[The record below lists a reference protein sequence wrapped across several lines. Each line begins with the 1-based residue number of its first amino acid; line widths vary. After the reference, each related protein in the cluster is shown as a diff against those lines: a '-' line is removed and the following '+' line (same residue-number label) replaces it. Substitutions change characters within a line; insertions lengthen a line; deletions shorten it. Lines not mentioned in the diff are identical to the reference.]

1 MPASERALTMGK
13 HHERVTPDAPAALSL
28 RGLRFGYGRGWT
40 MQLPT
45 LEIGAGEQVL
55 LTGGSGTGKSTLLHL
70 IAGLIDPAEGRV
82 EIAGQSVHALA
93 GAKRDLFRGQHVGMI
108 FQTFHLLEG
117 FTARE
122 NVLAA
127 LMFSSIP
134 PREHDQRAAD
144 LLARLGVQRI
154 DAAAGE
160 LSVGQQQRVAVAR
173 AVACGP
179 ALVLA
184 DEPTASLDPENA
196 ARAMDV
202 IQSACRDQNAALLC
216 TSHDPSMVARFPRSL
231 ALESIATFAGESN
244 PQEAR

>member
-1 MPASERALTMGK
+1 MGK

-134 PREHDQRAAD
+134 PREHDQRAA
-144 LLARLGVQRI
+144 G
-154 DAAAGE
+154 
-160 LSVGQQQRVAVAR
+160 S
-173 AVACGP
+173 
-179 ALVLA
+179 
-184 DEPTASLDPENA
+184 S
-196 ARAMDV
+196 
-202 IQSACRDQNAALLC
+202 
-216 TSHDPSMVARFPRSL
+216 
-231 ALESIATFAGESN
+231 
-244 PQEAR
+244 